1 MLSKFHQNL
10 SRSIVTFCV
19 TLACILAIGVLQV
32 SQLNRLRIGA
42 KTTSLQTADREVDT
56 EKLRLN
62 LLQRTPS
69 FGFDNLLANWAF
81 LGFLAY
87 FGDDSAR
94 EQTEYSLSP
103 EYFEII
109 VDRDPR
115 FLQTYLGLSTS
126 ISMYAAMPEKS
137 VALMEKGLKSL
148 SPKAPPRSY
157 YVWRYKGTDELLFL
171 GDAQAARKSF
181 EKAAEWA
188 SVYDDPDSQNVAAI
202 SRQTAQ
208 FLARNPNSKY
218 AQVGAWSMV
227 LQNAV
232 DDRTRQKAIS
242 YIEGLGGKVV
252 VTPEGEVRVQ
262 LPEKD

>member
-19 TLACILAIGVLQV
+19 TLACVLAIGVLQV

-42 KTTSLQTADREVDT
+42 KTTSQQNLNREVDT
-56 EKLRLN
+56 ERLRLN
-62 LLQRTPS
+62 LLQKTPS
-69 FGFDNLLANWAF
+69 FGFYNIFADWVM
-81 LGFLAY
+81 LGFLSY
-87 FGDDSAR
+87 FGDDTAR
-94 EQTEYSLSP
+94 EETGYNLSP

-115 FLQTYLGLSTS
+115 FLQAYLVLSTS
-126 ISMYAAMPEKS
+126 ISMYAGMPEKS
-137 VALMEKGLKSL
+137 VALMQKGLHSL
-148 SPKAPPRSY
+148 SPKALPRSY

-188 SVYDDPDSQNVAAI
+188 SVYEDPESKNVAAI

-208 FLARNPNSKY
+208 FLARNPNSKS
-218 AQVGAWSMV
+218 AQVGAWTMI

-232 DDRTRQKAIS
+232 DDRTRKIAIS
-242 YIEGLGGKVV
+242 RIEVLGGKVII
-252 VTPEGEVRVQ
+252 TPEGGVQVQ
-262 LPEKD
+262 LPEQD